1 MGHDNISAT
10 LLKLSCHYSI
20 VLSFCKIINSSIND
34 GTFLT
39 LWKSA
44 KVFALHKGGS
54 PSDIN
59 NYRPISVLSVCSKII
74 ERHVHNSFSSY
85 LRQFPPF
92 DSQPGFR
99 KHNSCFTCL
108 SKMINDWLH

>member
-1 MGHDNISAT
+1 MNERKAVGHDNITAT
-10 LLKLSCHYSI
+10 FLKLSCHYSI

-54 PSDIN
+54 PSHIN
-59 NYRPISVLSVCSKII
+59 NYRPISVLSFCSKIT
-74 ERHVHNSFSSY
+74 EFSSY
-85 LRQFPPF
+85 LR
-92 DSQPGFR
+92 DNSLLLILSQALGNTIHVSHVCQ
-99 KHNSCFTCL
+99 K
-108 SKMINDWLH
+108 